1 MIEIE
6 KPKLTCEETENGY
19 FAKFII
25 EPLEKGYGI
34 TLGNCMRRT
43 LLSAMPGVAPI
54 GIKIAG
60 VQHEFSTI
68 PGVVEDVV
76 DIVLNIKQMVL
87 KSPDLN
93 KEIMTSLRIKKNTPG
108 EIKAGDFEPNDLIDI
123 LNPQLHICTLDENA
137 LVDMEILV
145 GKGRGYVPNVVNK
158 ERIDSLEY
166 IAIDSLYSP
175 VLRVNYNVES
185 TRVGQNINFDKLIL
199 EVKTN
204 GSMTAKDVVS
214 LAGKIVNEHVSMFSE
229 LSSSFDE
236 VNILVSKEED
246 VQSKILEMPIEEMDF
261 SVRSYNCL
269 KRANI
274 NTIEDLVSKT
284 RSDMLKVRNL
294 GLKSIDEVIL
304 KLDTYGL
311 SLRQEED

>member
-19 FAKFII
+19 FAKFIV

-76 DIVLNIKQMVL
+76 DIVLNVKQMVL

-108 EIKAGDFEPNDLIDI
+108 EIKAGDFEPNDLIDV

-137 LVDMEILV
+137 SVDMEILV
-145 GKGRGYVPNVVNK
+145 GKGRGYVPNIVNK

-175 VLRVNYNVES
+175 VLRVSYNVES
-185 TRVGQNINFDKLIL
+185 TRVGQNINFDKLTL

-204 GSMTAKDVVS
+204 GSMTAKDIVS
-214 LAGKIVNEHVSMFSE
+214 LAGKIVIEHISMFGE
-229 LSSSFDE
+229 LSSNFDE
-236 VNILVSKEED
+236 VNVLVSKEDD

-274 NTIEDLVSKT
+274 NTIEDL
-284 RSDMLKVRNL
+284 
-294 GLKSIDEVIL
+294 
-304 KLDTYGL
+304 
-311 SLRQEED
+311 